1 MTRPVSIPTGPQAPQ
16 GSALTTRLRPDRRRA
31 AGSGQGQ
38 HASACRSQSA
48 AHQLLGHYFNA
59 LVPSPQTPTWISHYG
74 LSTTAGTGVGRG
86 PFRRRIARALG
97 QPSPGR
103 RSSGRL
109 TSFRL
114 HGRPLT
120 PGSDLPHA
128 LLLRRHGR
136 GESAV
141 DEERRK
147 VSRHERTNFQAY
159 SGRTQRHPIRFTRLR
174 RSKPCDP
181 KP

>member
-1 MTRPVSIPTGPQAPQ
+1 MR
-16 GSALTTRLRPDRRRA
+16 TTRLQPDRRRA
-31 AGSGQGQ
+31 AGSGQGR

-48 AHQLLGHYFNA
+48 AYRLLGQRFNA
-59 LVPSPQTPTWISHYG
+59 LSTTPAWISHYG
-74 LSTTAGTGVGRG
+74 LSTTARHGVGRG

-97 QPSPGR
+97 QPSPGPPLVGALDQLLDCR
-103 RSSGRL
+103 DV
-109 TSFRL
+109 
-114 HGRPLT
+114 LT
-120 PGSDLPHA
+120 PGSDLPQA

-141 DEERRK
+141 DEERRQ
-147 VSRHERTNFQAY
+147 VAWHERTNFQAY

-174 RSKPCDP
+174 WSKPCDP